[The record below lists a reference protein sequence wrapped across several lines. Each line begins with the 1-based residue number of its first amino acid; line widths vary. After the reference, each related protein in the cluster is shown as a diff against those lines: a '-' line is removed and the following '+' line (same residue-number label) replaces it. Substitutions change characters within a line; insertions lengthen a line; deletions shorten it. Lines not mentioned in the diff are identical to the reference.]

1 MKLPEAFS
9 CVRMGAC
16 AFIFSIQEIWSWTVL
31 VSVSMRAV
39 KDWHLLWGC
48 QRDYRDVSPR
58 GEIRGIVPESS
69 TNKSTLLSLDL
80 KVLESLEWRGDG

>member
-58 GEIRGIVPESS
+58 GETRGIVPESS